1 MDMPQMT
8 TYNKK
13 CYITFPLQLILF
25 LSSFSV
31 VTDQGTVVVTEQ
43 GANVVEHYD
52 QSGWGRSG
60 DDLVHCTGLVLSGTM
75 LQLL

>member
-8 TYNKK
+8 IYNKK

-52 QSGWGRSG
+52 QSG
-60 DDLVHCTGLVLSGTM
+60 
-75 LQLL
+75 